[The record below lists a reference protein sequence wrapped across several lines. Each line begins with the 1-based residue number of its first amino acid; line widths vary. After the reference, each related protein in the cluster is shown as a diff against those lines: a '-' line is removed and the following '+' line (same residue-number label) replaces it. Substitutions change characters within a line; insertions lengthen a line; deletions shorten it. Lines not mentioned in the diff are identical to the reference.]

1 MEDFQTLRARH
12 IEAVR
17 TFTPEAIARLSWS
30 RKQVREEQ
38 VRGLRRVLAHGQR
51 HSPFHAR
58 RRTSMRKLFSED
70 LEALAGAAKALGA
83 LVN

>member
-1 MEDFQTLRARH
+1 MEDFQTLGARR

-38 VRGLRRVLAHGQR
+38 VRGLRRVRCGTKESCRIRRNPKGSHRQR
-51 HSPFHAR
+51 
-58 RRTSMRKLFSED
+58 
-70 LEALAGAAKALGA
+70 
-83 LVN
+83 